1 MLARNKK
8 DLAKSLPRE
17 MLRFGH
23 NFIDGKCDAQDRI
36 IPRETA
42 ILTIVDAFVGKIER
56 CKEAHGPSKILQCE
70 RAGSLRHGFEFL
82 IRFRGNQLF
91 EALDQLRFSQSKAVQ
106 CLDKRHQDTFVCT
119 TSLANLART
128 KKGASGIPDAAITN
142 ALVNGFRTRNSP
154 RCGPY
159 HNYY

>member
-42 ILTIVDAFVGKIER
+42 ILTIVDAFVRKIER
-56 CKEAHGPSKILQCE
+56 RKEAHGPSKILQCE
-70 RAGSLRHGFEFL
+70 RVGSLRHGFKFL
-82 IRFRGNQLF
+82 IRFRENQMLK
-91 EALDQLRFSQSKAVQ
+91 ALDQLRFSQSKAVQ
-106 CLDKRHQDTFVCT
+106 CLDKRHQDSFVCT
-119 TSLANLART
+119 TSLANLPRT
-128 KKGASGIPDAAITN
+128 KKNRVPY
-142 ALVNGFRTRNSP
+142 FKP
-154 RCGPY
+154 RSSKSF
-159 HNYY
+159 